1 MAPAEL
7 TAQVWCGK
15 WFSAKAGELSLTDGR
30 LRFTAKK
37 EQVFDIPAATAK
49 IVWHWYS
56 ASSAFETTVAGKS
69 YFISFLPR
77 GARGDERSDGMRAGR
92 QWRAALSGK
101 PEPPERSTF
110 RLVWAVVSQIGMAL
124 FYAVLALVFAVQASG
139 ADGSLVIRSLLGFM
153 SAGTALMAVL
163 SVAMLVQELRG
174 R

>member
-1 MAPAEL
+1 MAPPEL

-15 WFSAKAGELSLTDGR
+15 WFSATAGELSLKDGR
-30 LRFTAKK
+30 LRFTANKDR
-37 EQVFDIPAATAK
+37 VFDIPAATAK

-56 ASSAFETTVAGKS
+56 ASAAFETTVDGKS

-77 GARGDERSDGMRAGR
+77 GARGAERSDGMRTGR

-101 PEPPERSTF
+101 PEPPERSTL
-110 RLVWAVVSQIGMAL
+110 RLVWAVVSQIGMTL

-139 ADGSLVIRSLLGFM
+139 ADGPLFIRFLLGFM
-153 SAGTALMAVL
+153 SAGSAVMAVL
-163 SVAMLVQELRG
+163 SVAMLVQGPRD